1 MNNAKMG
8 AAVLGGYVLGRTKKA
23 KLAIGLGTLLAGSRV
38 RPGQLG
44 KTLAQ
49 SPFLGNL
56 NEQVRK
62 ELLTAGKAAATSV
75 LTAKAEHLAD
85 SLHERT
91 TGLREV
97 EKGAEKAAEKAGKTA
112 KKAPAARGSGHGSA
126 AHSGGGTADAAHRTA
141 RSGGSGKRKETHEED
156 THEKDTHSTAR
167 GRSSGGAHRTRRSD
181 DG

>member
-23 KLAIGLGTLLAGSRV
+23 KLAIGLGSLLAGSRV
-38 RPGQLG
+38 KPGQLG
-44 KTLAQ
+44 KVLAE
-49 SPFLGNL
+49 SPFLSNV
-56 NEQVRK
+56 NDQVRR
-62 ELLTAGKAAATSV
+62 ELVSAGKAAATSV

-91 TGLREV
+91 AGMRD
-97 EKGAEKAAEKAGKTA
+97 KAAVTSGGEEKE
-112 KKAPAARGSGHGSA
+112 KKAPAARGSGHRSSSQSRGGTTAST
-126 AHSGGGTADAAHRTA
+126 HRTPRSGGTAGKHQEEEGHAEEKHGTA
-141 RSGGSGKRKETHEED
+141 G
-156 THEKDTHSTAR
+156 

>member
-1 MNNAKMG
+1 MNNAKIG

-38 RPGQLG
+38 KPGQLG

-49 SPFLGNL
+49 SPFLGNV

-62 ELLTAGKAAATSV
+62 ELLSAGKAAATSV

-85 SLHERT
+85 SLHDRT
-91 TGLREV
+91 TGMR
-97 EKGAEKAAEKAGKTA
+97 EKAATGGGGEKEKEKE
-112 KKAPAARGSGHGSA
+112 KKAPAARGSGHGASSHA
-126 AHSGGGTADAAHRTA
+126 RGGATASAHRTS
-141 RSGGSGKRKETHEED
+141 RSGGSGKHEEAHEEQ
-156 THEKDTHSTAR
+156 THEKETHSTAR

>member
-38 RPGQLG
+38 KPGQLG

-49 SPFLGNL
+49 SPFLSNV
-56 NEQVRK
+56 NDQVRK
-62 ELLTAGKAAATSV
+62 ELLSAGKAAATSV
-75 LTAKAEHLAD
+75 LTAKAEHFAD

-91 TGLREV
+91 TGMR
-97 EKGAEKAAEKAGKTA
+97 EKAAVTGGSGDKEKE
-112 KKAPAARGSGHGSA
+112 KKAPAARGSGHGTSSHSRGGTTASA
-126 AHSGGGTADAAHRTA
+126 HRTSHSGGT
-141 RSGGSGKRKETHEED
+141 SGKRQEETHEED
-156 THEKDTHSTAR
+156 THDSGR

>member
-23 KLAIGLGTLLAGSRV
+23 KLAIGLGSLLAGSRV
-38 RPGQLG
+38 KPGQLG
-44 KTLAQ
+44 KALAE
-49 SPFLGNL
+49 SPFLSNV
-56 NEQVRK
+56 NDQVRR
-62 ELLTAGKAAATSV
+62 ELVSAGKAAATSV

-91 TGLREV
+91 TGMRD
-97 EKGAEKAAEKAGKTA
+97 KAAVTSGGGEKE
-112 KKAPAARGSGHGSA
+112 KKAPAARGSGHGSSA
-126 AHSGGGTADAAHRTA
+126 RSRGGTTASTHRTPRSGGTAGKHQEEGHAEEKHGTA
-141 RSGGSGKRKETHEED
+141 G
-156 THEKDTHSTAR
+156 